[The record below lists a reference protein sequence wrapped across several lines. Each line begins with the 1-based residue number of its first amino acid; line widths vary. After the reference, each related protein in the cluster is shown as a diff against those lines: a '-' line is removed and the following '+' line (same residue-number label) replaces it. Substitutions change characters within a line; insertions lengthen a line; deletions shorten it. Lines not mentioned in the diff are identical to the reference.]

1 MLKKFS
7 IIIADDDIDDQYL
20 VKQAIIET
28 QINYEITSVY
38 NGMQLMD
45 FLLRREAYRNIPD
58 NLPDLILLDI
68 NMPILNGF
76 GVLAQIKENP
86 EFSDIPVYILT
97 TSNSE
102 FDKVRSKQLGA
113 VGFYTKPVNYNDLK
127 KIIQEVASKTHSKV
141 MR

>member
-20 VKQAIIET
+20 VKQAIVET
-28 QINYEITSVY
+28 QINYEVTSVY
-38 NGMQLMD
+38 NGLQLMD

-86 EFSDIPVYILT
+86 AFSDIPIYILT

-102 FDKVRSKQLGA
+102 FDKIKARQLGA
-113 VGFYTKPVNYNDLK
+113 MGFYTKPVNYNDLK
-127 KIIQEVASKTHSKV
+127 SIIREVTSNTNSRV
-141 MR
+141 VR